1 MWGLHMLLQSCWLKL
16 STSITTLLVL
26 SKGTPCTTILC
37 SCRASLRVISK
48 TTAWR
53 TKLKHLWCS
62 NDVIVRMT
70 HHTTAVPNLHLYW
83 LTQIVS
89 LQWHLLELK
98 SVEHNGYF
106 PGIKEWRFGNCGIA
120 YWEHNVPIHAG
131 AYIHLENC
139 TCMHTM
145 YWLHDQ
151 SINP

>member
-1 MWGLHMLLQSCWLKL
+1 MRITHLLQSCWLKL

-26 SKGTPCTTILC
+26 SKGTPCTTIPC
-37 SCRASLRVISK
+37 SCRASLRVICK

-62 NDVIVRMT
+62 INVIVSMT
-70 HHTTAVPNLHLYW
+70 HHTTAVPNLHLYR

-98 SVEHNGYF
+98 SVEQNGYF
-106 PGIKEWRFGNCGIA
+106 FRHKRVKIWDCGIA
-120 YWEHNVPIHAG
+120 YWEHNVHAG